1 MGFRMI
7 EGDLFKSLFDVIP
20 FDVYVVDVSNYEI
33 IYMNK
38 KMMQSRGN
46 FIGETCY
53 ERIYGEQKPCMFCK
67 IPLML
72 DSRDSKPLD
81 KTVVFELF
89 NPVDDRWYQLQ
100 EKVITW
106 PDGRT
111 TKYSIGVDITE
122 LKETQNRLAEAHA
135 QLSLKNRELEKLS
148 TTDSL
153 TKLYN
158 RLKIDELL
166 EKTLYSA
173 VRYGRVF
180 SLIMIDIDH
189 FKKVNDTFGHLVG
202 DKALLQLADILR
214 AQVRKT
220 DHLGRWGGEEFLII
234 SEDTDLKGAELMAEK
249 LRTAVSRSTFPD
261 IGSLTISLGVTSYQ
275 EGDSRI
281 TMIQRVDTALY
292 RAKESGRNQVVVS
305 G

>member
-46 FIGETCY
+46 FIGEICY

-111 TKYSIGVDITE
+111 TKYSIAVDITE

-202 DKALLQLADILR
+202 DKALLQLTDILM
-214 AQVRKT
+214 AHIRKT
-220 DHLGRWGGEEFLII
+220 DHVGRWGGEEFLII

>member
-46 FIGETCY
+46 FIGEICY

-111 TKYSIGVDITE
+111 TKYSIAVDITE

-249 LRTAVSRSTFPD
+249 LRTAVARASFPD
-261 IGSLTISLGVTSYQ
+261 IGSLTISLGVKSYQ